1 MTSVTTVIAVATAYV
16 GLLFLIAV
24 WAERQEKR
32 GRSVASN
39 ALVYSLSL
47 AVYHTTWTYYGSVGL
62 AASSGL
68 LFLGVYIGPTL
79 TTIFWWQ
86 LLRKMVRIKNAHRV
100 TSVVDLLSLRYGRSQ
115 SVAVL
120 ATLALL
126 CGLVPYI
133 SLQLKTMIATVA
145 LLTGHDQSR
154 AYSMGTHVGLPI
166 VLLMI
171 LFTIVFG
178 IRRLSPTERHP
189 GMMVALGAEG
199 VVKLVAFVA
208 AGAFV
213 TFGLFHGFGDVFRR
227 AGEAGVLPELLGRK
241 NSIATWLS
249 HILASMAAI
258 LFLPRQ
264 FHVAVVENS
273 DENHIRTAVWLFP
286 LYMLAINLFVLPLA
300 LGGLLLGHSAGAADW
315 FVLSLPHAAR
325 TRWLSWLVF
334 LGGFSA
340 GTGMVMAETMALA
353 TMVSNHL
360 FLPAM
365 NAWRPLG
372 GLRRHLLGARW
383 CAAALVIL
391 AAFAYERAFGS
402 QYELVSIGLVSF
414 SAVLM
419 FALPLAGGLYWRGA
433 STAGALGGLATGFGA
448 WGYTLVVPVFVRA
461 GWLPQRLLTEGPWGI
476 SALRPEALFGL
487 GWLDRVPHA
496 TFWII
501 FFGAGAFVLGSL
513 FFPASAEEESRADRL
528 AEALERPDSGLVE
541 AGQHPLADAAGK
553 RARIVGL
560 FAQYHGEAVAERL
573 ADACLGK
580 VGISPKGQVSALQLA
595 SLEAEVETTLASFI
609 GTAGAHATLQRERL
623 ATPVEARAISTAY
636 AEILAALKVPPAE
649 LQRKIDYHRERERM
663 LAHEATAQRL
673 LSTVSGKLAASLDVE
688 TTGDTVVHLLVPQ
701 LADAALLWIAQGDDE
716 EPRVWFADADPDR
729 ERTVRPGLK
738 ESLPAIRSHACV
750 ARAMETGRP
759 VATPR
764 EPRGTWPAHLFQGT
778 SFSGD
783 ATFPLVLGEKILG
796 TLTLFL
802 SDRSRFRT
810 AEDLALGEELAH
822 RSVMALENAALF
834 RSADEAVRARDE
846 FLAVASHELKTPLTP
861 LWLNIQALQR
871 LVARDELDKIPKNR
885 LDDALRGAEGQIQRL
900 VGLVDDL
907 LDVSRIT
914 TRRLRL
920 NLEITDLGAVVR
932 NVLDRHQSE
941 LAQAGCDLSL
951 AISPDVIGFWDRT
964 RIEQVFT
971 NLLTNAMKYAPGPI
985 EIRVESDAAT
995 ARLVVSDQ
1003 GPGIAPE
1010 DRERIF
1016 LAFERAVSYLKA
1028 SGFGLGLYIVRQIVD
1043 AHGGVVRLDSAPGR
1057 GSTFVVELP
1066 RNAPASA

>member
-32 GRSVASN
+32 GRRVASN

-68 LFLGVYIGPTL
+68 LFLAVYLGPTL

-86 LLRKMVRIKNAHRV
+86 VLRKMVRIKNAHRV
-100 TSVVDLLSLRYGRSQ
+100 TSVADLLSLRYGRSQ
-115 SVAVL
+115 SVAVA

-126 CGLVPYI
+126 CGLIPYI
-133 SLQLKTMIATVA
+133 SLQLKTMITTVA
-145 LLTGHDQSR
+145 ILTGPDQSR

-166 VLLMI
+166 VALMI

-189 GMMVALGAEG
+189 GMMVALGVES
-199 VVKLVAFVA
+199 VVKLVGVVA

-213 TFGLFHGFGDVFRR
+213 AFGLFHGFGDVFRR
-227 AGEAGVLPELLGRK
+227 AGEAGVLPDLLGRQ
-241 NSIATWLS
+241 SGVATWLS
-249 HILASMAAI
+249 YIITSMAAI

-273 DENHIRTAVWLFP
+273 DEKHIRTAMWLFP

-315 FVLSLPHAAR
+315 FVLSLPHAAGAQ
-325 TRWLSWLVF
+325 WLSWLVF

-391 AAFAYERAFGS
+391 AGFAYERAFGS

-414 SAVLM
+414 SAVLV
-419 FALPLAGGLYWRGA
+419 FALPLVGGLYWRGA
-433 STAGALGGLATGFGA
+433 STAGALGGLAAGFAA
-448 WGYTLVVPVFVRA
+448 WVYTLVVPVFVRA
-461 GWLPQRLLTEGPWGI
+461 GWLPQRLLTEGPAGI

-487 GWLDRVPHA
+487 GWLDRIPHA
-496 TFWII
+496 AFWIL
-501 FFGAGAFVLGSL
+501 FFDAGAFILGSL
-513 FFPASAEEESRADRL
+513 LFPASAEEESRVDRL
-528 AEALERPDSGLVE
+528 AETPDQPAPEQVS
-541 AGQHPLADAAGK
+541 AGRRPLADAAGK
-553 RARIVGL
+553 RARIVQL
-560 FAQYHGEAVAERL
+560 FAQFHGEAAAERL
-573 ADACLGK
+573 ADGCLGK
-580 VGISPKGQVSALQLA
+580 VGASFNGQISALQLA

-609 GTAGAHATLQRERL
+609 GTAAAHATLKRERL
-623 ATPVEARAISTAY
+623 AKPAEARAISTAY

-649 LQRKIDYHRERERM
+649 LQRKINYHRERERT

-673 LSTVSGKLAASLDVE
+673 LSTVSEKLAASLDVE

-701 LADAALLWIAQGDDE
+701 LADAALLWIAQVEGK
-716 EPRVWFADADPDR
+716 EPHVWFADSDPDR
-729 ERTVRPGLK
+729 ERKVLPVLK
-738 ESLPAIRSHACV
+738 GCLPAIRSHACV

-759 VATPR
+759 VATPQ
-764 EPRGTWPAHLFQGT
+764 EQPGAWPADLSQGA

-783 ATFPLVLGEKILG
+783 ATFPLTVGGKILG

-802 SDRSRFRT
+802 SERSRFRI

-834 RSADEAVRARDE
+834 HSAEEAVRARDE

-861 LWLNIQALQR
+861 LRLNIQALQR
-871 LVARDELDKIPKNR
+871 LVARDGLDKIPKKR
-885 LDDALRGAEGQIQRL
+885 LDDALLGADRQIRRL

-920 NLEITDLGAVVR
+920 DLEPTDLGATVHDVVE
-932 NVLDRHQSE
+932 RHRSE
-941 LAQAGCDLSL
+941 LTQAGCSLSL
-951 AISPDVIGFWDRT
+951 AIAPGVVGLWDRL

-971 NLLTNAMKYAPGPI
+971 NLLTNAMKYAAGPI

-995 ARLVVSDQ
+995 ARLVVCDH
-1003 GPGIAPE
+1003 GPGIACE
-1010 DRERIF
+1010 DQERIF
-1016 LAFERAVSYLKA
+1016 LPFERAVSYLKA

-1043 AHGGVVRLDSAPGR
+1043 AHGGVVRLDSEPGR
-1057 GSTFVVELP
+1057 GSIFLVELP
-1066 RNAPASA
+1066 RNVPASA